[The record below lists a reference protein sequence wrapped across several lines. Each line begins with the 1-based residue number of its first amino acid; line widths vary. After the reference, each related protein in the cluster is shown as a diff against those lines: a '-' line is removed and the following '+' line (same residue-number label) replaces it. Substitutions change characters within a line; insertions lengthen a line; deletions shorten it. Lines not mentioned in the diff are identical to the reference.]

1 MIEHKL
7 PEGMT
12 LPESKACMTEHKFP
26 QDYTED
32 EWVNHVKH
40 DPTMRNFDEYNLRED
55 HRLRKAG
62 VGGLLEEAGRLIKDL
77 VTSDGQLTV
86 EKEDFD
92 AMVNQ
97 RLGSVA
103 AALDG
108 TMPTTRWVVLDY
120 QVGGLNENGLIEHTR
135 PHGNICQRYWD
146 EVNG

>member
-1 MIEHKL
+1 
-7 PEGMT
+7 
-12 LPESKACMTEHKFP
+12 MTEHKFP

-32 EWVNHVKH
+32 EWVSHVKNGPAAKFF
-40 DPTMRNFDEYNLRED
+40 DAQDLRND
-55 HRLRKAG
+55 HRVRKAG

-86 EKEDFD
+86 EKVDFD

-103 AALDG
+103 HQLDG

-120 QVGGLNENGLIEHTR
+120 QVGVIGEDGLVEHTR
-135 PHGNICQRYWD
+135 PVDSISQHYWAL
-146 EVNG
+146 VNG